1 MIPSSTAESI
11 AARLVRIS
19 FETEAVSIFEFADAA
34 GGELPAAS
42 AGSHIGL
49 QLPVIGERSYSLLP
63 AAGRGRYAVAV
74 LRDDKGR
81 GGSRYIHDQLRVGQ
95 VLRISPPRNHFPLRE
110 DAEHSLF
117 FAGGIGVTP
126 LLAMASRLRDLG
138 RPFAFHYASRS
149 RASAAFLDDI
159 AALTAP
165 RLHFDDEAGR
175 AFDFGP
181 ALAGAAPAAHL
192 YCCGPVPMMDAFVA
206 AARARG
212 FAEAQIHLEYFRPK
226 DAPATDGGF
235 TVELARTKRS
245 VVVEPG
251 QTILAALR
259 SIGVSVVS
267 SCEQGICGACEV
279 RVIGGIPDHRD
290 SVLSEA
296 ERARNDVMML
306 CCSGAKSPVLAIDL

>member
-1 MIPSSTAESI
+1 MNPSSTAESI

-19 FETEAVSIFEFADAA
+19 FETEAVSVFEFADA
-34 GGELPAAS
+34 GGAELPAAS

-49 QLPVIGERSYSLLP
+49 QLPAIGERSYSLLP
-63 AAGRGRYAVAV
+63 AAGSGRYVVAV

-81 GGSRYIHDQLRVGQ
+81 GGSRYIHNQLRVGQ
-95 VLRISPPRNHFPLRE
+95 VLRITPPRNHFPLSE

-126 LLAMASRLRDLG
+126 LLAMASRLSDLG

-159 AALTAP
+159 AALTTP

-212 FAEAQIHLEYFRPK
+212 FAEAQIHLEYFSPK

-245 VVVEPG
+245 VLVEPG

-267 SCEQGICGACEV
+267 SCEQGICGACEA
-279 RVIGGIPDHRD
+279 RVIRGIPDHRD